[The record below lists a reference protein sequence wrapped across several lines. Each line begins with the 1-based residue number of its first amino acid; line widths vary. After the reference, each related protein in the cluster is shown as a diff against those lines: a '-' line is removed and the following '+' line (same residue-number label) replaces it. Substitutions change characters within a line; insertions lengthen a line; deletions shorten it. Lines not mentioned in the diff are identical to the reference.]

1 MNDLEKYTVADIERV
16 YEENVTIEF
25 HEPKIK
31 KGVIA
36 EFAVEYP
43 NGNKTVDVVTA
54 FPMDENNH
62 NEEIGKQIA
71 TRAIKEKLWQICGQY
86 TLATGEKL

>member
-1 MNDLEKYTVADIERV
+1 MPDNMKYSPEDIERIMA
-16 YEENVTIEF
+16 ENVTIEF

-36 EFAVEYP
+36 EFAVEFP

-54 FPMDENNH
+54 FAMDENNH
-62 NEEIGKQIA
+62 NEEIGRQVAIKN
-71 TRAIKEKLWQICGQY
+71 IKEKLWRIVGQY

>member
-1 MNDLEKYTVADIERV
+1 MPEAIKYSPEDIERI
-16 YEENVTIEF
+16 YDERVTVEF
-25 HEPKIK
+25 HEPKTK

-54 FPMDENNH
+54 FAMNEANH
-62 NEEIGKQIA
+62 NVEIGQQV
-71 TRAIKEKLWQICGQY
+71 AIKNIKDALWKIAGQY